1 MDNILFDKF
10 INICRSLN
18 AIDIKSILM
27 GSLGLELVSKRE
39 WLPSVIDI
47 HVPGDPRGWE
57 APDEDRIYNFEQ
69 INAVMNQMVFFLIDH
84 HEH

>member
-27 GSLGLELVSKRE
+27 GSLGLELVSKE
-39 WLPSVIDI
+39 SGCQVLLTFMFQVTPWMGSS
-47 HVPGDPRGWE
+47 
-57 APDEDRIYNFEQ
+57 
-69 INAVMNQMVFFLIDH
+69 
-84 HEH
+84 